1 VSASAM
7 TRTTDLAEVA
17 RHPSS
22 RRATTGQLARTG
34 KRWVFLAVLL
44 AVTCTVGGVFVGSQ
58 VPVRYTSEV
67 RLSVGQSS
75 LKTLS
80 VPGYV
85 QATEQLA
92 GTYARYVNTGTEGL
106 DDVGARL
113 GLSPGSLVAATASP
127 IAESNILR
135 IQVEG
140 TSGGAASLAA
150 TAIADSL
157 VQQVNAPPDDR
168 SAQKQALLRAT
179 RKSAEA
185 QQAVTDAETALAAAL
200 EIYRRAHPSLRD
212 ELQPPTSPEIEEA
225 KGALSDARSTY
236 ALQQL
241 AAQEATDAYQNAAPE
256 DLENVGL
263 TVVRAAGVVDD
274 TRSRYLQWG
283 GLAGLALGVVLG
295 FSLLS
300 LVSRRSRPHG

>member
-1 VSASAM
+1 
-7 TRTTDLAEVA
+7 L
-17 RHPSS
+17 
-22 RRATTGQLARTG
+22 
-34 KRWVFLAVLL
+34 FLAVLL
-44 AVTCTVGGVFVGSQ
+44 AATCTVGGVLAGSQ

-67 RLSVGQSS
+67 RLSVGQNS

-92 GTYARYVNTGTEGL
+92 GTYARYVNTGSAGL

-113 GLSPGSLVAATASP
+113 GLSPGSLVSATASP

-140 TSGGAASLAA
+140 TTGRAASLAA

-157 VQQVNAPPDDR
+157 VQHVNAPPDDR
-168 SAQKQALLRAT
+168 SAQKQALLRAA
-179 RKSAEA
+179 RKSAVA
-185 QQAVTDAETALAAAL
+185 QQAVTDAEDALAATL
-200 EIYRRAHPSLRD
+200 EMYKRAHPGLRD
-212 ELQPPTSPEIEEA
+212 ELQPPASPKIEEA
-225 KGALSDARSTY
+225 KRELSDARSTY

-241 AAQEATDAYQNAAPE
+241 AVQEATDAYQSAAPE

-263 TVVRAAGVVDD
+263 TVVRTAGVVDD
-274 TRSRYLQWG
+274 TRSRDLQWG
-283 GLAGLALGVVLG
+283 GLAGLALGVALG
-295 FSLLS
+295 LSLVSLVS

>member
-1 VSASAM
+1 MSTSTM
-7 TRTTDLAEVA
+7 TRTHDLAEVS
-17 RHPSS
+17 RRPSS
-22 RRATTGQLARTG
+22 RRAATRQLARSG

-44 AVTCTVGGVFVGSQ
+44 AVMCTAGGAYAGSQ

-67 RLSVGQSS
+67 RLAVGQNS

-92 GTYARYVNTGTEGL
+92 GIYARYVNTGSAGL
-106 DDVGARL
+106 DDVGTRL
-113 GLSPGSLVAATASP
+113 GLAPGSLVSATASP
-127 IAESNILR
+127 IAGSNVVR

-140 TSGGAASLAA
+140 TSGDAASLAA

-168 SAQKQALLRAT
+168 TAQKQALLEAT

-185 QQAVTDAETALAAAL
+185 QQAVTDAEAALAVAL
-200 EIYRRAHPSLRD
+200 EMYRRAHPSLRD
-212 ELQPPTSPEIEEA
+212 ELQSPTSPEIEKA

-236 ALQQL
+236 ALQQV
-241 AAQEATDAYQNAAPE
+241 AAEEATDAYQRAAPD

-263 TVVRAAGVVDD
+263 TVLRTAGVVDD

-300 LVSRRSRPHG
+300 LVTRRSRLHG